1 MQGVVQC
8 VLQVVFQGGAV
19 CVLLVL
25 ECLLECVLQGVLQ
38 RGTVCRS
45 SGVAVFVA
53 GCVAGCNAGCGAVC
67 VAGCIAVCCCL
78 CVAGIAV
85 CVGFLAPL
93 IVCTR
98 HI

>member
-38 RGTVCRS
+38 RGAVRIN
-45 SGVAVFVA
+45 SGVAVCYLQGVSQGVMQGVA
-53 GCVAGCNAGCGAVC
+53 CVAV
-67 VAGCIAVCCCL
+67 
-78 CVAGIAV
+78 
-85 CVGFLAPL
+85 
-93 IVCTR
+93 
-98 HI
+98 